1 MIATA
6 LIFIGGLLL
15 ISWKAFISG
24 TYTEDKIFE
33 FLVKLISR
41 NKKSRNPWIV
51 DLILEYSFG
60 VDLIVRNK
68 NKKLLWLM

>member
-41 NKKSRNPWIV
+41 KKKQKSLDSRSDTRVFVWRRLNCEKQKGQKEI
-51 DLILEYSFG
+51 
-60 VDLIVRNK
+60 
-68 NKKLLWLM
+68 